1 MFTVKWGNP
10 ISLSK
15 VKPHWN
21 NMNNTSELVKGK
33 QFGSTKDVLPGE
45 RAGASLRFYEF
56 YCGLCVRLWTWHI
69 LHTDQAVSPQ
79 QGHKPSTQT
88 VPTLTQWRVHFTVV
102 PGLNHHHHHLQINS
116 SRDTGCSANSCEQSS
131 SIRELFRWSKQSR
144 WLHCFLKPILS
155 DGTEIPA
162 SDDILMLWQC

>member
-10 ISLSK
+10 IPLSK

-33 QFGSTKDVLPGE
+33 QFGSTKDVVPGE
-45 RAGASLRFYEF
+45 RAGASLRCWEF
-56 YCGLCVRLWTWHI
+56 YCGLRVMLWTVHF
-69 LHTDQAVSPQ
+69 PPRP
-79 QGHKPSTQT
+79 GCKPEAQT
-88 VPTLTQWRVHFTVV
+88 VPMLTQWRVHFTEV
-102 PGLNHHHHHLQINS
+102 PGLNHHHHLQINS
-116 SRDTGCSANSCEQSS
+116 SRDTGCSANSCQQSS

-144 WLHCFLKPILS
+144 WLHCFLNPILS
-155 DGTEIPA
+155 DGTEISA